1 MKQRKLRWIRSYQ
14 LDNITFA
21 IYLPLLQIVNFC
33 GGVSMSAIW
42 ASATSQGGFFNFTAW
57 AGFLLS
63 IGAFLLH
70 ALQIHQSVIIDLQL
84 GFTQDRNI

>member
-1 MKQRKLRWIRSYQ
+1 MNQEIH
-14 LDNITFA
+14 NIIFA

-70 ALQIHQSVIIDLQL
+70 ALQIHQSVIIDL
-84 GFTQDRNI
+84 